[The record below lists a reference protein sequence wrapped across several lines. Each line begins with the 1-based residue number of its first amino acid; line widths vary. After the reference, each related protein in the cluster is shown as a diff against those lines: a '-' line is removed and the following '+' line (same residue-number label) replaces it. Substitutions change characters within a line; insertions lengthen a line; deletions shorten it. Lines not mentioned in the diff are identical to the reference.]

1 MTGSLIL
8 RALTVSVLILLGL
21 GCGSSAP
28 TRFYV
33 LSPLEDGATTV
44 GRQNI
49 GIGVGPVELP
59 SYLDRPQFVTR
70 SGQNQVTLHDF
81 DHWAEPLDANVAEV
95 LAHNMSIL
103 LPVARV
109 RVYPW
114 DPGVELDY
122 QVILE
127 LSQFEIHEDNQARLV
142 AWWSVLNGTTGEALM
157 SRKTTYGE
165 PVQGNNAV
173 TDQIAAL
180 NRTLDALSRDM
191 AATLGQL
198 GRLP

>member
-1 MTGSLIL
+1 MTGSRIL
-8 RALTVSVLILLGL
+8 RGLTVSAMILLGL

-44 GRQNI
+44 GQQNI

-114 DPGVELDY
+114 DPSVELDY

-142 AWWSVLNGTTGEALM
+142 AWWSVLNGATGEALM
-157 SRKTTYGE
+157 SRKTTYRAA
-165 PVQGNNAV
+165 VQGDAV
-173 TDQIAAL
+173 TDQVAAL
-180 NRTLDALSRDM
+180 NRTLDSLSRDM

-198 GRLP
+198 DRLP